1 MFFSSKPSTTH
12 ERALSLTFSL
22 QRDVNGW
29 WIINDFPPLS
39 LSLHKSSGLVS
50 VSKFCLR
57 ALMMRMS
64 IWRTISLL
72 KCQDFSS
79 SKKWE
84 SLTNRPCSTFQLL
97 GQPNELLY
105 MNPGQWDTRL
115 PLSNVIW
122 RIFFHSTVMLMPDDF
137 RAYSKIKIDNHAFNK
152 ENLPSHFKV
161 TKR

>member
-12 ERALSLTFSL
+12 ERALSVTFSL
-22 QRDVNGW
+22 QRDVNCW

-84 SLTNRPCSTFQLL
+84 SLTYRPCSTCQLL

-105 MNPGQWDTRL
+105 MTPGQWDTRL

-122 RIFFHSTVMLMPDDF
+122 RNFFSFHSH
-137 RAYSKIKIDNHAFNK
+137 AYAGR
-152 ENLPSHFKV
+152 LPGLLQNQNRQSRVQQRKP
-161 TKR
+161 TKSFQGN

>member
-122 RIFFHSTVMLMPDDF
+122 RIFFTPQSCWCRTISGLTPKSKSTIT
-137 RAYSKIKIDNHAFNK
+137 RS
-152 ENLPSHFKV
+152 
-161 TKR
+161 TKKTYQVISR